1 MGYSYGYYALERAKR
16 EKRRVILTFF
26 RYCPLCFMGNAIRCT
41 VHSVAGKDYAT
52 CSRCGASWHVYFGFS
67 GGFKW
72 AKLEKESYDGKG
84 TEYLGIEHEPEF
96 WSRLAFEGR
105 ANLEEKRRV
114 VREREIVRE
123 IVKIR
128 CQFCG
133 NLYDE
138 STDRCPYCGGHRR

>member
-16 EKRRVILTFF
+16 EKRRVISTFF
-26 RYCPLCFMGNAIRCT
+26 RYCPLCYMGNAVRCK
-41 VHSVAGKDYAT
+41 VHSVGGKDYAI

-67 GGFKW
+67 GGLRW

-84 TEYLGIEHEPEF
+84 REHLRIEREPEF

-105 ANLEEKRRV
+105 ADLEEKRTI
-114 VREREIVRE
+114 VRETEIVRE

-133 NLYDE
+133 NLYNE
-138 STDRCPYCGGHRR
+138 SIDRCPYCAGHRR